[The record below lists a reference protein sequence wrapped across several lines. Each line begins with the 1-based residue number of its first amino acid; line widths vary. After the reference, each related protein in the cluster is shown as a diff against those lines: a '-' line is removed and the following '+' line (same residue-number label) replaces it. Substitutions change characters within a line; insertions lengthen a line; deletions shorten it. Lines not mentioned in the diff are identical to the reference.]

1 MILSLL
7 AVSSCP
13 VVFLRFDTRAGPP
26 LFACIFRPRSRAHS
40 PNIPVAHL
48 LLRLGGLARKPRRHL
63 QRTNRDFRTEITER
77 TKSRAHA
84 TGLGRN
90 GRRFRKST
98 GLFRHHQSGG
108 AVCYRG
114 ITRVNT
120 MLGTSRKVWVGQS
133 GN

>member
-63 QRTNRDFRTEITER
+63 QRTNRDFRTENHRENKEPRARDGFGSKR
-77 TKSRAHA
+77 TSFSQKYGAFPAPPIGRGGVLQGNYSGQHDV
-84 TGLGRN
+84 GYKQESLGW
-90 GRRFRKST
+90 
-98 GLFRHHQSGG
+98 
-108 AVCYRG
+108 
-114 ITRVNT
+114 IE
-120 MLGTSRKVWVGQS
+120 W
-133 GN
+133 